1 MSNDIFPE
9 DEVDDLVSQLK
20 DNNTAF
26 NKAKRDKVEV
36 NADNLEEFI
45 MKSSGELVQDSLE
58 MISNI
63 KEFTNLAPDARETES
78 LAELMK
84 ASSTAIETL
93 NKILLQNK
101 KSDTQVKVKEMDV
114 NARRGI
120 AIAEQ
125 QTKILLSREE
135 IMSKLIKDAEILEVD
150 DEIKEL
156 PERSSDS

>member
-1 MSNDIFPE
+1 MSDDIFPE
-9 DEVDDLVSQLK
+9 DDVDDLVSQLK

-26 NKAKRDKVEV
+26 NKAKKERTEV
-36 NADNLEEFI
+36 TPENLEEFI
-45 MKSSGELVQDSLE
+45 MKSSGALVQDSLE

-78 LAELMK
+78 LAELVK

-101 KSDTQVKVKEMDV
+101 KGETQIKVKEMDV
-114 NARRGI
+114 NARKGI
-120 AIAEQ
+120 AIAQE

-135 IMSKLIKDAEILEVD
+135 IMAQLIKDAEVIEDVVD
-150 DEIKEL
+150 DDQL
-156 PERSSDS
+156 TDS

>member
-156 PERSSDS
+156 PESSGDS

>member
-1 MSNDIFPE
+1 MSDDIFPE
-9 DEVDDLVSQLK
+9 DDVDDLVSQLK

-26 NKAKRDKVEV
+26 NKAKKERTEV
-36 NADNLEEFI
+36 TPENLEEFI
-45 MKSSGELVQDSLE
+45 MKSSGALVQDSLE

-78 LAELMK
+78 LAELVK

-101 KSDTQVKVKEMDV
+101 KGDTQIKVKEMDV
-114 NARRGI
+114 NARKGI
-120 AIAEQ
+120 AIAQE

-135 IMSKLIKDAEILEVD
+135 IMAQLIKDAEVID
-150 DEIKEL
+150 DVVNDDQL
-156 PERSSDS
+156 TDS

>member
-120 AIAEQ
+120 DIAEQ

-156 PERSSDS
+156 PESSGDS

>member
-1 MSNDIFPE
+1 MSDDIFPE
-9 DEVDDLVSQLK
+9 DDVDDLVSQLK

-26 NKAKRDKVEV
+26 NKAKKERTEV
-36 NADNLEEFI
+36 TPENLEEFI
-45 MKSSGELVQDSLE
+45 MKSSGALVQDSLE

-78 LAELMK
+78 LAELVK

-101 KSDTQVKVKEMDV
+101 KGETQIKVKEMDV
-114 NARRGI
+114 NARKGI
-120 AIAEQ
+120 AIAQE

-135 IMSKLIKDAEILEVD
+135 IMAQLIKDAEVIEDVVD
-150 DEIKEL
+150 GDQL
-156 PERSSDS
+156 TDS

>member
-1 MSNDIFPE
+1 MTDDIFPE

-26 NKAKRDKVEV
+26 NKAQREKVEV

-45 MKSSGELVQDSLE
+45 MKSSGELVQNSLE

-114 NARRGI
+114 NARKGI

-135 IMSKLIKDAEILEVD
+135 IMSKLIKDAEILEEED
-150 DEIKEL
+150 AKEL
-156 PERSSDS
+156 PDS